1 MAIRQEDLAG
11 LASASDPAT
20 NLRSLAGAV
29 FGDLADFE
37 RFEGCTLLPPGI
49 AVVSPGL
56 PEACETAD
64 Q

>member
-20 NLRSLAGAV
+20 TLRSLAGAV
-29 FGDLADFE
+29 FEDLADFE